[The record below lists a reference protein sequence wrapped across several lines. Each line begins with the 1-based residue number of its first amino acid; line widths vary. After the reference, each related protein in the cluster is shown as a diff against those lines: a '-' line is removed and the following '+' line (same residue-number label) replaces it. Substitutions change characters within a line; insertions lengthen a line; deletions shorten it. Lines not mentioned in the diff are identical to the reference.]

1 MSATYAITLP
11 ADHDYLASLPDGTPS
26 GIRDELELRAD
37 GVAVLFMRTAKIA
50 SYAGESVTTPY
61 RSTTGALTAGATVI
75 YIVPPTTKY
84 SADNGATWLTTDPA
98 AGQSAIP
105 LQKGINKIWCTDPL
119 SPEVTLDY
127 VQDTNK
133 VINELRSADETF
145 QVGFNSLSPT
155 ILWVGSIAVG
165 SGTITMSDDAANYVR
180 IEVDIIAD
188 GQTFTYSC
196 AAPSGNSFPIGQPY
210 LVSDTISRVFS
221 SRIVFSEYTAL
232 LGPCRFSD
240 NGGAY
245 SQGNIGSYVC
255 IRGYA
260 SPYS

>member
-11 ADHDYLASLPDGTPS
+11 ADHDYLASLPVGGPS
-26 GIRDELELRAD
+26 GTRDELELRAD

-50 SYAGESVTTPY
+50 SYAGESVMTPY

-75 YIVPPTTKY
+75 YLVPPTTKY

-98 AGQSAIP
+98 TGQSAIP
-105 LQKGINKIWCTDPL
+105 LQKGINRILCTDPL

-127 VQDTNK
+127 VQDINE
-133 VINELRSADETF
+133 VINELRFTDETF
-145 QVGFNSLSPT
+145 QAGFNSLSPT
-155 ILWVGSIAVG
+155 ILWVGSEAVG
-165 SGTITMSDDAANYVR
+165 SGTIIMSDDAANYVR

-196 AAPSGNSFPIGQPY
+196 MAPSGKLFPIGQPY

-221 SRIVFSEYTAL
+221 SRIGFFANNAW
-232 LGPCRFSD
+232 LGPCMYSD

-245 SQGNIGSYVC
+245 SQGNVGSYVC

>member
-1 MSATYAITLP
+1 MSETYTITLP
-11 ADHDYLASLPDGTPS
+11 TDHDYLASLPVGGPD

-50 SYAGESVTTPY
+50 SYAGESVTAPY

-75 YIVPPTTKY
+75 YTVMPTTKY

-105 LQKGINKIWCTDPL
+105 LQKGINRILCTDPL

-127 VQDTNK
+127 VQDINK
-133 VINELRSADETF
+133 VINEMRYADKTF
-145 QVGFNSLSPT
+145 QAGFNSLSPT

-165 SGTITMSDDAANYVR
+165 SGTIIMSDDAANYVR

-196 AAPSGNSFPIGQPY
+196 VAPSGNSFPIGQPY
-210 LVSDTISRVFS
+210 LASDTISRVFS
-221 SRIVFSEYTAL
+221 SRIGFSEYTAL
-232 LGPCRFSD
+232 LGPCRYSD

-260 SPYS
+260 LPYP

>member
-1 MSATYAITLP
+1 MSATYDITLP
-11 ADHDYLASLPDGTPS
+11 ADHDYLASLPYGTS
-26 GIRDELELRAD
+26 DEIRDELELRAD

-105 LQKGINKIWCTDPL
+105 LQKGINRIWCTDPL
-119 SPEVTLDY
+119 SPEVNLDY
-127 VQDTNK
+127 VQDISK
-133 VINELRSADETF
+133 VIDKMRRADEAF
-145 QVGFNSLSPT
+145 QVALNSLSPT
-155 ILWVGSIAVG
+155 ILWIGSIAVG

-196 AAPSGNSFPIGQPY
+196 AAPSGKSFPIGQPY

-221 SRIVFSEYTAL
+221 SRIGFSEYTAL
-232 LGPCRFSD
+232 LGPCRYSE

-245 SQGNIGSYVC
+245 TQGSVGSYVC

-260 SPYS
+260 S

>member
-1 MSATYAITLP
+1 MSATYTITLP
-11 ADHDYLASLPDGTPS
+11 TDHDYLASLPVGTPD

-84 SADNGATWLTTDPA
+84 SADNGATWSTTDPA

-105 LQKGINKIWCTDPL
+105 LQKGINNVWCPDPL

-127 VQDTNK
+127 VQDINA
-133 VINELRSADETF
+133 VINEMRNADEAF
-145 QVGFNSLSPT
+145 QVAFNSLSPKT
-155 ILWVGSIAVG
+155 LWSGSKAVG
-165 SGTITMSDDAANYVR
+165 SGTIALSDDAANYVR
-180 IEVDIIAD
+180 IEVDIIAN

-196 AAPSGNSFPIGQPY
+196 AAPSGRSFPIGQPY

-221 SRIVFSEYTAL
+221 SRIGFFGGTVL

-260 SPYS
+260 SPHS

>member
-1 MSATYAITLP
+1 MSATYDITLP
-11 ADHDYLASLPDGTPS
+11 ADHDYLASLPDGTPY

-61 RSTTGALTAGATVI
+61 RSTTGALTTGATVI
-75 YIVPPTTKY
+75 YMVMPTTKY

-105 LQKGINKIWCTDPL
+105 LQKGINRIWCTDPL
-119 SPEVTLDY
+119 SPEVALDY
-127 VQDTNK
+127 VQDISK
-133 VINELRSADETF
+133 VINEMRSADEAF
-145 QVGFNSLSPT
+145 QVTLNSLSPT
-155 ILWVGSIAVG
+155 ILWIGSIAVG
-165 SGTITMSDDAANYVR
+165 SGTITMLDDAVNYVR

-196 AAPSGNSFPIGQPY
+196 TAPSGRSFPIGQPY
-210 LVSDTISRVFS
+210 LTSDTISRVFA
-221 SRIVFSEYTAL
+221 SRVGFSGTSMMTA
-232 LGPCRFSD
+232 PCMYSE

-245 SQGNIGSYVC
+245 TQGSVGSYVC

-260 SPYS
+260 S